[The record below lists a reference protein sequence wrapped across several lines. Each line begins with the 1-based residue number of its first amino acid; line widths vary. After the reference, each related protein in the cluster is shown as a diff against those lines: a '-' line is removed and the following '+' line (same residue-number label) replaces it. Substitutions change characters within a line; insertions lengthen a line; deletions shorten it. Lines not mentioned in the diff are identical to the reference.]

1 MKKVEASVLVVDDQ
15 EEVLIASRMILK
27 RYFETVNVLSDPGQ
41 LLDKIR
47 SYAVDVVLLDMN
59 YRLGYENGREGIYRL
74 KEVQEH
80 FPQVRIIL
88 MTSYAN
94 VETAVEGIKLGAID
108 YMLKPWDNDKL
119 IEIVKSAVQQI
130 RKAKKTAVPSAPV
143 FFQGSSAE
151 IQRVYQ
157 MGERVAKT
165 DATVLI
171 QGENGTGKYVLA
183 EYIHKHSSR
192 RDRPFIHVDLGSLNE
207 NLFESELFGY
217 VRGAFTD
224 ARADTAG
231 RFEQADGGTI
241 FLDEIGN
248 IPLHLQSK
256 LLQVIQS
263 KGVTRLGESK
273 VRQLDVRII
282 TATNVDLESAVKE
295 KTFREDLYYRIHTVS
310 LYLPALRERRDDIA
324 DMLQFFMKHMTE
336 KYDMEMLHIG
346 DSTLR
351 QLEQYEWRGNIRE
364 LQNRIE
370 RAVILA
376 DQPELTL
383 EHMGF
388 EGVLALVKS
397 KEETTISD
405 VERNLIIDSLQKY
418 AGNISKAAHELGV
431 SRAAL
436 YRKLEKY
443 SIPNPKE

>member
-15 EEVLIASRMILK
+15 EEVLIASRLILK

-47 SYAVDVVLLDMN
+47 SCEADVVLLDMN

-74 KEVQEH
+74 TEVQEY

-108 YMLKPWDNDKL
+108 YILKPWDNDKL

-130 RKAKKTAVPSAPV
+130 RKAKKIAVPSAPV
-143 FFQGSSAE
+143 FFLGSSPK
-151 IQRVYQ
+151 IQKVYQ

-324 DMLQFFMKHMTE
+324 DMLRFFMKHMTE

-346 DSTLR
+346 DTTLR

-370 RAVILA
+370 RAVILV

-388 EGVLALVKS
+388 EGALALVKS

-405 VERNLIIDSLQKY
+405 VERNLIIDSLHKY

-443 SIPNPKE
+443 SIPNPNE

>member
-15 EEVLIASRMILK
+15 EEVLIASRLLLK
-27 RYFETVNVLSDPGQ
+27 RYFEKVNVLYDPRQ

-47 SYAVDVVLLDMN
+47 DCEADVVLLDMN
-59 YRLGYENGREGIYRL
+59 YRMGYENGREGIYRL

-88 MTSYAN
+88 MTSFAN
-94 VETAVEGIKLGAID
+94 VETAVEGIKLGSID
-108 YMLKPWDNDKL
+108 YVLKPWDNEKL
-119 IEIVKSAVQQI
+119 IDIVKSAVQQL
-130 RKAKKTAVPSAPV
+130 RKAKKIAAPSAPV
-143 FFQGSSAE
+143 FFQGNSPE
-151 IQRVYQ
+151 ILKVYQ
-157 MGERVAKT
+157 MAERVAKT

-183 EYIHKHSSR
+183 EYIHKQSAR
-192 RDRPFIHVDLGSLNE
+192 RDHPFVHVDLGSLNE

-217 VRGAFTD
+217 AKGAFTD
-224 ARADTAG
+224 AGKDTAG
-231 RFEQADGGTI
+231 RFEQADGGTV

-263 KGVTRLGESK
+263 KSVTRLGESK

-282 TATNVDLESAVKE
+282 TATNIDLESAVKE
-295 KTFREDLYYRIHTVS
+295 KVFREDLYYRIHTVS
-310 LYLPALRERRDDIA
+310 LYLPALRERSEDIP
-324 DMLQFFMKHMTE
+324 DMLQFFLKHMTE

-346 DSTLR
+346 DTTLR

-376 DQPELTL
+376 DQQELTL

-388 EGVLALVKS
+388 EGALALVKS

-405 VERNLIIDSLQKY
+405 VERNLIIDSLHKY

-431 SRAAL
+431 SRGAL

-443 SIPNPKE
+443 SIPNPNV

>member
-15 EEVLIASRMILK
+15 EEVLIASRLLLK
-27 RYFETVNVLSDPGQ
+27 RYFEKVNVLSDPRQ

-47 SYAVDVVLLDMN
+47 DCEADVVLLDMN
-59 YRLGYENGREGIYRL
+59 YRMGYENGREGIYRL

-88 MTSYAN
+88 MTSFAN

-108 YMLKPWDNDKL
+108 YVLKPWDNEKL
-119 IEIVKSAVQQI
+119 IDIVKSAVQQL
-130 RKAKKTAVPSAPV
+130 RKAKKIAAPSAPV
-143 FFQGSSAE
+143 FFQGNSPE
-151 IQRVYQ
+151 ILKVYQ
-157 MGERVAKT
+157 MAERVAKT

-183 EYIHKHSSR
+183 EYIHKQSAR
-192 RDRPFIHVDLGSLNE
+192 RDHPFVHVDLGSLNE

-217 VRGAFTD
+217 AKGAFTD
-224 ARADTAG
+224 AGKDTAG
-231 RFEQADGGTI
+231 RFEQADGGTV

-263 KGVTRLGESK
+263 KSVTRLGESK

-282 TATNVDLESAVKE
+282 TATNIDLESAVKE
-295 KTFREDLYYRIHTVS
+295 KVFREDLYYRIHTVS
-310 LYLPALRERRDDIA
+310 LYLPALRERSEDIP
-324 DMLQFFMKHMTE
+324 DMLQFFLKHMSE

-346 DSTLR
+346 DTTLR

-376 DQPELTL
+376 DQQELTL

-388 EGVLALVKS
+388 EGALALVKS

-405 VERNLIIDSLQKY
+405 VERNLIIDSLHKY

-431 SRAAL
+431 SRGAL

-443 SIPNPKE
+443 SIPNPNV

>member
-15 EEVLIASRMILK
+15 EEVLIASRLILK

-143 FFQGSSAE
+143 FFQGSSPE

-263 KGVTRLGESK
+263 KRVTRLGESK

-405 VERNLIIDSLQKY
+405 VERNLIIESLQKN

>member
-15 EEVLIASRMILK
+15 EEVLIASRLLLK
-27 RYFETVNVLSDPGQ
+27 RYFEKVNVLSDPRQ

-47 SYAVDVVLLDMN
+47 DCEADVVLLDMN
-59 YRLGYENGREGIYRL
+59 YRMGYENGREGIYRL

-88 MTSYAN
+88 MTSFAN

-108 YMLKPWDNDKL
+108 YVLKPWDNEKL
-119 IEIVKSAVQQI
+119 IDIVKSAVQQL
-130 RKAKKTAVPSAPV
+130 RKAKKIAAPSAPV
-143 FFQGSSAE
+143 FFQGNSPE
-151 IQRVYQ
+151 ILKVYQ
-157 MGERVAKT
+157 MAERVAKT

-183 EYIHKHSSR
+183 EYIHKQSAR
-192 RDRPFIHVDLGSLNE
+192 RDHPFVHVDLGSLNE

-217 VRGAFTD
+217 AKGAFTD
-224 ARADTAG
+224 AGKDTAG
-231 RFEQADGGTI
+231 RFEQADGGTV

-263 KGVTRLGESK
+263 KSVTRLGESK

-282 TATNVDLESAVKE
+282 TATNIDLESAVKE
-295 KTFREDLYYRIHTVS
+295 KVFREDLYYRIHTVS
-310 LYLPALRERRDDIA
+310 LYLPALRERSEDIPY
-324 DMLQFFMKHMTE
+324 MLQFFLKHMSE

-346 DSTLR
+346 DTTLR

-376 DQPELTL
+376 DQQELTL

-388 EGVLALVKS
+388 EGALALVKS

-405 VERNLIIDSLQKY
+405 VERNLIIDSLHKY

-431 SRAAL
+431 SRGAL

-443 SIPNPKE
+443 SIPNPNV